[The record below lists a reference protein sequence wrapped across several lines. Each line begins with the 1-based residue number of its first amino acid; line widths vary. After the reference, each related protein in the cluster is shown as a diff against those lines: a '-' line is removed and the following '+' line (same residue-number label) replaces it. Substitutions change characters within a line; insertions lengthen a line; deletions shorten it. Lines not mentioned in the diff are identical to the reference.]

1 MIIFVCNRELS
12 GCLRRRARRAAPAGA
27 ASATPR
33 LPRRARCATPAAP
46 RPQRRARSASGS
58 FGISYEISYVKFHLK
73 FRRAFLFAVFLIGIL
88 AVPRLCVVSALRARR
103 ARRAAPTAQGTPR
116 GFTSGSRPEAI
127 RKHFLT
133 FFGCLLDVCC
143 RFLGFLL
150 LLQLSRLL

>member
-1 MIIFVCNRELS
+1 MRSGLKPQPLS
-12 GCLRRRARRAAPAGA
+12 GSNCDFLDILGRGSGSIRKQSG
-27 ASATPR
+27 
-33 LPRRARCATPAAP
+33 
-46 RPQRRARSASGS
+46 SASGS

-73 FRRAFLFAVFLIGIL
+73 FRRAFLFAVFLIGIF